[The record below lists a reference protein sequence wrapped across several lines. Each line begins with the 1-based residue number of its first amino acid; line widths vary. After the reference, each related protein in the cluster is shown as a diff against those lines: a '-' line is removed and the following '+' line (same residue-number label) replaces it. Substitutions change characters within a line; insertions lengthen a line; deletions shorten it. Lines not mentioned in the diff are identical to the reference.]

1 MDNNNEEYILQKQI
15 LEVEKQILEGDTYY
29 EPNPKL
35 TEMRCNFK
43 HKNCRKN
50 PMYTDGINCYC
61 WIHSIMIQW
70 DKYK

>member
-15 LEVEKQILEGDTYY
+15 LEVEKQILEGD
-29 EPNPKL
+29 NPKL

-61 WIHSIMIQW
+61 WVHSIMIQL